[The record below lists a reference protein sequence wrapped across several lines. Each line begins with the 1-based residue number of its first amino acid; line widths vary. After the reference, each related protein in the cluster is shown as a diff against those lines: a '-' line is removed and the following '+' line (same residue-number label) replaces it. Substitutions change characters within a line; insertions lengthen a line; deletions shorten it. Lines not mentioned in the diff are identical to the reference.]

1 MVIDQAKVNRL
12 CILMLHRLHA
22 SKVSEGCV
30 SSFVPC
36 TSPCP
41 KPSLPHP
48 LFNLQ
53 VWFKRGWQMGEKHLS
68 ILNKLHDIS
77 SLLSFAATA
86 YGVLHHRLLKREC
99 VCIRGGGRRHSS
111 IAQRVLNGQNVC
123 FSLCENCL
131 SPASCFHCAQKLF
144 SIL

>member
-1 MVIDQAKVNRL
+1 MVIDQAKLNRL

-48 LFNLQ
+48 FLIYRF
-53 VWFKRGWQMGEKHLS
+53 
-68 ILNKLHDIS
+68 
-77 SLLSFAATA
+77 T
-86 YGVLHHRLLKREC
+86 LK
-99 VCIRGGGRRHSS
+99 GGGKWGFGGETR
-111 IAQRVLNGQNVC
+111 QYVN
-123 FSLCENCL
+123 
-131 SPASCFHCAQKLF
+131 
-144 SIL
+144 

>member
-1 MVIDQAKVNRL
+1 
-12 CILMLHRLHA
+12 MLVKLVRVVFPVL
-22 SKVSEGCV
+22 
-30 SSFVPC
+30 
-36 TSPCP
+36 
-41 KPSLPHP
+41 SLVLLLVQNL
-48 LFNLQ
+48 LFPTPFLIYRFGLKGGGR
-53 VWFKRGWQMGEKHLS
+53 WGMGEKHLS
-68 ILNKLHDIS
+68 ILNKLHNIS